1 MRLFNFTVS
10 NCSNC
15 NKCVRECPVKAICFV
30 NNEAQ
35 IDEDKCI
42 ACGHCFKVCPR
53 HARNMANDID
63 TVKNKINSGT
73 KTIACLDSA
82 YLGIFKEPGKFIT
95 GLRKLGFDSIQE
107 IAVASE
113 RAEELYIKYINENA
127 GRQKYFI
134 TSTCPAIYIFIKKY
148 HPQLEKYLLP
158 VAPPMILLGRAIK
171 AEEKNSHT
179 VYIGPCLSKKY
190 ETFPKNDD
198 TVMNSHI
205 TLVEIMRIMRSSG
218 IDINTLEPTYP
229 DRAAGKS
236 GENYSIAG
244 DIWQVIREAVCNN
257 GYDYARVQG
266 IENVKLLFESMENNT
281 LEKCFVG
288 ISACIE
294 SCINGPFIPKNTN
307 GLYCRR
313 QKIKAF
319 AEHGWGTRGKQ
330 IDWDKVDSSF
340 EFRANPVKINK
351 ASEKEITEI
360 LRKMGKKS
368 KADEYNCGGCG
379 YDTCRKK
386 AQAVYEGMDTYETCW
401 QYMKQK
407 AKIQRDVIFLNSVD
421 ILFLLDKNLNVI
433 KLNPVG
439 LRKFGFNEYDIVGK
453 YVTELG
459 IDDKVCKEALNIK
472 RDYINIKI
480 YIEKQKLTVLA
491 NFVYIDGGEIFVSM
505 RDITDE
511 EKQKKEISK
520 LRMHTVYTAQNVIEK
535 QMRVA
540 QEIASVLGETTA
552 ETKVVLNRLKE
563 IVMKEEDE

>member
-1 MRLFNFTVS
+1 MRLFNFSVS

-15 NKCVRECPVKAICFV
+15 NKCVRECPVKAIRFV

-35 IDEDKCI
+35 IDEEKCI
-42 ACGHCFKVCPR
+42 ACGYCFKACPR
-53 HARNMANDID
+53 NARNMANDVD
-63 TVKNKINSGT
+63 TVGKMIENGK
-73 KTIACLDSA
+73 KTVACLDSA

-95 GLRKLGFDSIQE
+95 GLRKLGFDSIEE

-113 RAEELYIKYINENA
+113 RVEELYIKYINENA

-148 HPQLEKYLLP
+148 HPTLAKYLIP

-171 AEEKNSHT
+171 AEEKDCHT

-190 ETFPKNDD
+190 ETFPKNDS

-205 TLVEIMRIMRSSG
+205 TLVEIMRIMRTAG
-218 IDINTLEPTYP
+218 IDINSLEPTYP

-244 DIWQVIREAVCNN
+244 DIWQVIRAAVCAN

-266 IENVKLLFESMENNT
+266 LGNVKQLFESMENNT

-288 ISACIE
+288 ISACVE
-294 SCINGPFIPKNTN
+294 SCINGPFIPRDTN

-319 AEHGWGTRGKQ
+319 AEHGWGTRGKP
-330 IDWDKVDSSF
+330 IDWNSIDSSF
-340 EFRANPVKINK
+340 KFEAKKVKPNQ
-351 ASEKEITEI
+351 ATEEELTEI
-360 LRKMGKKS
+360 LHKMGKKS
-368 KADEYNCGGCG
+368 KADEFNCGGCG

-401 QYMKQK
+401 QYMRQK
-407 AKIQRDVIFLNSVD
+407 ARIQSDVIFLNSVD
-421 ILFLLDKNLNVI
+421 ILFLLDKNLNI
-433 KLNPVG
+433 LKLNPSG
-439 LRKFGFNEYDIVGK
+439 LRKLDLTSEQIVGH
-453 YVTELG
+453 YITELG
-459 IDDKVCKEALNIK
+459 IDDKLCKEAMEIK
-472 RDYINIKI
+472 RDYINVKLRL
-480 YIEKQKLTVLA
+480 EKPNLTVLA
-491 NFVYIDGGEIFVSM
+491 NFVYIDGGELFVTM

-511 EKQKKEISK
+511 EKRKEELSK
-520 LRMHTVYTAQNVIEK
+520 LRIHTVYAAQNVIEK

-540 QEIASVLGETTA
+540 QEIASLLGETTA

-563 IVMKEEDE
+563 IVVREEDE